1 MATHRAQGK
10 RTVFVDGSMLVGAKG
25 SWVERIGLADIA
37 ITRGGTIGF
46 QVENVMAAVAAA
58 WAVNLN

>member
-1 MATHRAQGK
+1 
-10 RTVFVDGSMLVGAKG
+10 MLVAAKG
-25 SWVERIGLADIA
+25 SWVERIALADIA

-46 QVENVMAAVAAA
+46 RVENVMAAVAAA